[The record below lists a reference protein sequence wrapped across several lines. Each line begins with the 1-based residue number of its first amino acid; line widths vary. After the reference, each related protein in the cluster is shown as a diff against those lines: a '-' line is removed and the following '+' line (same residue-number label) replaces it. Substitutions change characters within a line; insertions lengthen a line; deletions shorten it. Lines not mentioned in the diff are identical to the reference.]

1 MQTSP
6 KISVFT
12 SKDILTKRFELV
24 NGELVR
30 HSGGQMS
37 RGSVE
42 TVIIASPQEL
52 ADLLVGL
59 KGTQALGFGIMK
71 NGCTAAKVVT
81 QEVLAGL
88 KDTAGVTA
96 RTREHFEWP
105 AGPAWMMIDYD
116 PRPKAAPLS
125 DNMILNILA
134 GVSWDLAEAP
144 HVLAHSASS
153 FIFLGEEQLKGIGGR
168 RIYVLV
174 QDGRDIPRA
183 GKALYQRLWLAGH
196 GYFAISAAGTL
207 LDRSVVDAA
216 VWQPERLDFAA
227 GAVCVPPLEQRRPAP
242 VVFNNGDKPLDTR
255 TALKS
260 LAPREAAQFQDLLR
274 TAKER
279 AKPEADLVRRAWIE
293 RRVAAGLEQLGLTG
307 MDDTAAATAEAGLR
321 EVYRSAA
328 EHCVLGADFVL
339 YDPDQNPVQVR
350 DLLAEPEQ
358 WHGHRF
364 ADPLEPGC
372 YGDWRIAWANL
383 KAEPPYIFSHAH
395 GGCRYVLRQERP
407 IIKYVQGER
416 VSKARDA
423 LDVIRRDGD
432 VFERGGELIRIEPDG
447 AITPLNASGV
457 LFELDARTR
466 WQKFDGRSKEWRRC
480 DAPKQVAEALIEDR
494 ASWRLSTLVATISAP
509 TMLPDGRIIDREGL
523 DARSG
528 LFFRPAGEFHGIRVP
543 EKPSDDHVR
552 RALSVLWKPFERF
565 PFVGPIDKG
574 VLLAGIMTAITRQA
588 LPTAP
593 AFSIVAPVAG
603 SGKTLLARCLAILA
617 GATPAVMPPVKED
630 EEMRKRLLAL
640 GRSGAKVIILDNL
653 VGAVSSDC
661 LCGWLTSPEF
671 TDRVLAQSQSATVPT
686 RSLLLLTGNN
696 IQPRGDLCRRVLS
709 CRIDPKEEKPWQ
721 RGFDLDPAE
730 YCQEHRFQMVE
741 AGMTLLRAAL
751 QGAEPPRDRLAS
763 FEVWSD
769 TIRRA
774 VIFAGGFMEV
784 QDPVKAVND
793 AFEDDP
799 ETAKLR
805 ALLQTWHEQHGDKP
819 MRVAELCTDFTESPL
834 RSAVMEIAGERGII
848 NPRILGRWLERVSG
862 RILDD
867 LVLEQTGRRNGS
879 ALWRVRDE
887 GL

>member
-24 NGELVR
+24 DGELVR
-30 HSGGQMS
+30 HPGGQMS

-42 TVIIASPQEL
+42 TAAIDSPQRL

-71 NGCTAAKVVT
+71 NGRAAASVVT
-81 QEVLAGL
+81 QDVLAGL
-88 KDTAGVTA
+88 KDKAGVIA
-96 RTREHFEWP
+96 RTREHFGWP

-116 PRPKAAPLS
+116 PRPKTEPFS
-125 DNMILNILA
+125 DDILLGILA

-153 FIFLGEEQLKGIGGR
+153 YIYHGDEQLKGLGGR
-168 RIYVLV
+168 RVYFLV

-183 GKALYQRLWLAGH
+183 GKALYQRLWLAEH
-196 GYFAISAAGTL
+196 GYIAISAAGTL
-207 LDRSVVDAA
+207 LDRSIVDAA
-216 VWQPERLDFAA
+216 VWQSERLDFAA
-227 GAVCVPPLEQRRPAP
+227 GAVCDPPLDQRRPMP
-242 VVFNNGDKPLDTR
+242 IVFNDGDKPLDTR

-260 LAPREAAQFQDLLR
+260 LTVREFAQFQEMVR
-274 TAKER
+274 AAKER
-279 AKPEADLVRRAWIE
+279 AKPEADLVRREWIE
-293 RRVAAGLEQLGLTG
+293 RRVAAGLDQLGLTG
-307 MDDTAAATAEAGLR
+307 MNDTAAATAEAELR
-321 EVYRSAA
+321 EIYRAAA
-328 EHCVLGADFVL
+328 EHGVLGADFVL
-339 YDPDQNPVQVR
+339 YGPDQKPVQVR
-350 DLLAEPEQ
+350 DLLADPER
-358 WHGHRF
+358 WHGQRF

-372 YGDWRIAWANL
+372 YGDWRITWANL
-383 KAEPPYIFSHAH
+383 MVEPPYLFSHAH

-407 IIKYVQGER
+407 SIKYVQGER
-416 VSKARDA
+416 VSKAREA
-423 LDVIRRDGD
+423 LGVIRRDGD
-432 VFERGGELIRIEPDG
+432 VFERGGEMVRIELDG

-494 ASWRLSTLVATISAP
+494 ASWRLPKLVSTMSAP
-509 TMLPDGRIIDREGL
+509 TMLPDGRIIEREGL
-523 DARSG
+523 DTQSG
-528 LFFRPAGEFHGIRVP
+528 LFFRPAGEFHDIRVP
-543 EKPSDDHVR
+543 EKPNDDHVR
-552 RALSVLWKPFERF
+552 QALGVLWKSFVHF

-574 VLLAGIMTAITRQA
+574 VMLAAILTAITRQA

-593 AFSIVAPVAG
+593 AFALVAPVAG

-617 GATPAVMPPVKED
+617 GAMPAVMPPVKED

-671 TDRVLAQSQSATVPT
+671 TDRVLGQSQSLTVPT

-730 YCQEHRFQMVE
+730 HCLEHRYQMVE
-741 AGMTLLRAAL
+741 AGLTVLRAGL
-751 QGAEPPRDRLAS
+751 LGAEPPRDRLAS

-774 VIFAGGFMEV
+774 VIFAGRFMEV
-784 QDPVKAVND
+784 QDPAKVISA

-805 ALLQTWHEQHGDKP
+805 ALLQTWHEVHGDKP
-819 MRVAELCTDFTESPL
+819 MRVAELCTEFTESPL
-834 RSAVMEIAGERGII
+834 RSAVMEIAGERGVI
-848 NPRILGRWLERVSG
+848 NPRILGRWLERNSG

-867 LVLEQTGRRNGS
+867 FVLEQTGRRNGS
-879 ALWRVRDE
+879 ALWRVRDD

>member
-6 KISVFT
+6 KISFFT
-12 SKDILTKRFELV
+12 SKDTLTKRFELADGV
-24 NGELVR
+24 LVR

-42 TVIIASPQEL
+42 TVAVDSPQGL
-52 ADLLVGL
+52 ADLLAGL
-59 KGTQALGFGIMK
+59 KGTQALGFGIIK
-71 NGCTAAKVVT
+71 NGLTAAKIAT
-81 QEVLAGL
+81 QGMLAGQ
-88 KDTAGVTA
+88 KDTAGVIA
-96 RTREHFEWP
+96 RTREHFGWP
-105 AGPAWMMIDYD
+105 EGPAWMMIDYD
-116 PRPKAAPLS
+116 PRPKTEPLS
-125 DNMILNILA
+125 NDILLGILA
-134 GVSWDLAEAP
+134 GVSRDLAEAP

-153 FIFLGEEQLKGIGGR
+153 YIYHGEEQLKGLGGR
-168 RIYVLV
+168 RIYILV

-183 GKALYQRLWLAGH
+183 GIALYQRLWLAGH
-196 GYFAISAAGTL
+196 GYIAISAAGTL
-207 LDRSVVDAA
+207 LDRSIVDAA

-227 GAVCVPPLEQRRPAP
+227 GAVCDPPLDQRRPMP
-242 VVFNNGDKPLDTR
+242 IVFNDGDKPLDTR

-260 LAPREAAQFQDLLR
+260 LTVREAAQFQELVR
-274 TAKER
+274 AAKER
-279 AKPEADLVRRAWIE
+279 AKPEADLVRREWID
-293 RRVAAGLEQLGLTG
+293 RRVAEGLEQLGLTG
-307 MDDTAAATAEAGLR
+307 MSSNEAATAEAELR
-321 EVYRSAA
+321 EIYRSAA
-328 EHCVLGADFVL
+328 EHGVLGADFVL
-339 YDPDQNPVQVR
+339 YDPDHKPVQVR
-350 DLLAEPEQ
+350 DLLAEPKR
-358 WHGHRF
+358 WHGQRF

-383 KAEPPYIFSHAH
+383 MAEHPYLFSHAH
-395 GGCRYVLRQERP
+395 GGRRYFLRQERP
-407 IIKYVQGER
+407 SIKYVQGER
-416 VSKARDA
+416 VSKAREA

-432 VFERGGELIRIEPDG
+432 VFERGGELVRIEPDG
-447 AITPLNASGV
+447 EITPLNASGV
-457 LFELDARTR
+457 LFELDARAR
-466 WQKFDGRSKEWRRC
+466 WCKFDGRSKEWRRC

-494 ASWRLSTLVATISAP
+494 SSWRLPRLVSTISAP
-509 TMLPDGRIIDREGL
+509 TMLPDGRIIESEGL
-523 DARSG
+523 DAQSG
-528 LFFRPAGEFHGIRVP
+528 LFFRSAGEFHGIRVP

-552 RALSVLWKPFERF
+552 QALGVLWKPFERF

-574 VLLAGIMTAITRQA
+574 VMLAGILTAITRQA

-617 GATPAVMPPVKED
+617 GATPAVMPPVKEE

-640 GRSGAKVIILDNL
+640 GRAGAKVIILDNL
-653 VGAVSSDC
+653 IGAVTSDC

-671 TDRVLAQSQSATVPT
+671 TDRVLGQSQSVTVPT

-709 CRIDPKEEKPWQ
+709 CRIDPKTEKPWQ

-730 YCQEHRFQMVE
+730 YCLEHRNQMVE
-741 AGMTLLRAAL
+741 AGLTVLRSAL
-751 QGAEPPRDRLAS
+751 QGAEAPRDRLAS

-774 VIFAGGFMEV
+774 VIFAGKLMGV
-784 QDPVKAVND
+784 QDPAKVISA

-805 ALLQTWHEQHGDKP
+805 ALLKTWYEEHGE
-819 MRVAELCTDFTESPL
+819 RAILVADFCTDFTENPL
-834 RSAVMEIAGERGII
+834 RAAVMEIAGERGII
-848 NPRILGRWLERVSG
+848 NPRRLGRWLERNSG

-867 LVLEQTGRRNGS
+867 FVLEQTGRRNGS
-879 ALWRVRDE
+879 ALWRVRDD